1 MNRYQTVILK
11 SKAVLV
17 KIERLAQSLWTKLH
31 GRYMSSFGVQGRMVW
46 LLLCMPAYL
55 VPCAP
60 QRIVNRIKYP
70 RKYALFTGSLILW
83 LPGS

>member
-31 GRYMSSFGVQGRMVW
+31 GRYMSSFGVQGSMVW
-46 LLLCMPAYL
+46 VLLCTHAYL
-55 VPCAP
+55 TPCAP
-60 QRIVNRIKYP
+60 QRTVNRIKYP
-70 RKYALFTGSLILW
+70 RKYALFRR
-83 LPGS
+83 